1 MPILAVPSLCCPHL
15 SSPVLVSSLT
25 STQHKKYFNKS
36 FSITECDSLIF
47 FTSPKQKTKK
57 KHLPGGEMFFLN

>member
-1 MPILAVPSLCCPHL
+1 MPILAVPSLCFPHL

-47 FTSPKQKTKK
+47 FTFTKTKK
-57 KHLPGGEMFFLN
+57 